1 MNAQL
6 NELLIAYVCSAAG
19 MLTGLLMMRADSRAY
34 WRWPVYSA
42 MAMSLG
48 VVVWSV
54 LRKNLFPPEW
64 ILLHARALYI
74 SALALYVLL
83 GLGAGVLLGR
93 LTRRSAEPPQR
104 GED

>member
-1 MNAQL
+1 MNSQL

-19 MLTGLLMMRADSRAY
+19 MLVGMLLMRAGSRAY

-42 MAMSLG
+42 MAMTVG

-54 LRKNLFPPEW
+54 LRKNVFPPEW
-64 ILLHARALYI
+64 ILLHGRVLYL
-74 SALALYVLL
+74 SALALYGLL

-93 LTRRSAEPPQR
+93 LTRPSSP
-104 GED
+104 

>member
-1 MNAQL
+1 MNTQL
-6 NELLIAYVCSAAG
+6 NELLIAYVCSASG
-19 MLTGLLMMRADSRAY
+19 MLAGLLLMRAGSRAY

-42 MAMSLG
+42 MAMSVG

-54 LRKNLFPPEW
+54 LRKNVFPPEW
-64 ILLHARALYI
+64 ILLHGRALYL

-93 LTRRSAEPPQR
+93 LTRSSPAP
-104 GED
+104 

>member
-1 MNAQL
+1 MNSQL

-19 MLTGLLMMRADSRAY
+19 MLVGMLVMRAGCRAY

-42 MAMSLG
+42 MAMTVG

-54 LRKNLFPPEW
+54 LRKNVFPPEW
-64 ILLHARALYI
+64 ILLHGRALYL
-74 SALALYVLL
+74 SALALYGLL

-93 LTRRSAEPPQR
+93 LTRVGPSS
-104 GED
+104 

>member
-1 MNAQL
+1 MNSQL

-19 MLTGLLMMRADSRAY
+19 MLVGMLVMRAGSRAY

-42 MAMSLG
+42 MAMTVG

-54 LRKNLFPPEW
+54 LRKNVFPPEW
-64 ILLHARALYI
+64 ILLHGRVLYL
-74 SALALYVLL
+74 SALALYGLL

-93 LTRRSAEPPQR
+93 LTRPSSP
-104 GED
+104 

>member
-1 MNAQL
+1 MNSQL

-19 MLTGLLMMRADSRAY
+19 MLVGMVLMRAGSRAY

-42 MAMSLG
+42 MAMTVG

-54 LRKNLFPPEW
+54 LRKNVFPPEW
-64 ILLHARALYI
+64 ILLHGRVLYL
-74 SALALYVLL
+74 SALALYGLL

-93 LTRRSAEPPQR
+93 LTRPSSP
-104 GED
+104 

>member
-1 MNAQL
+1 MNSQL

-19 MLTGLLMMRADSRAY
+19 MLVGMLLMRAGSRAY

-54 LRKNLFPPEW
+54 LRKNVFPPVW
-64 ILLHARALYI
+64 VLLHGQLLYAGALT
-74 SALALYVLL
+74 LYVSL
-83 GLGAGVLLGR
+83 GLGAGLLLGR
-93 LTRRSAEPPQR
+93 LTRVSPAP
-104 GED
+104 